1 MLNRN
6 RCETTNPKLGRQ
18 LGDFGTTKRHVRSLK
33 KRLEAPKMLATCP
46 NNAEDK
52 HDASNGKRLAAGVV
66 TGAAFG
72 FLLDKGKMNVPL
84 AIVDQMGMTNFSM
97 MRFFLSASAS
107 SILCMSALES
117 LGIKARK
124 APGGVDLGTGL
135 KGPLSGYG
143 ANLLGGALLGSGM
156 AITGSC
162 PGTVWTQIGAGMPYT
177 GSIVAGGVTGTLLYG
192 YVHSYLKRRNAEF
205 AKVSGGKTTLDKAIG
220 LPYPVVGLAMAGGF
234 MGIVKLFDTYFPWR
248 EGLAKLLALGIEPRG
263 DFLPDV
269 AAIAWDPMV
278 CGSLLGLLQIPASLT
293 NGKGLGS
300 SSGWVTMAGAVSHA
314 IDPQCDKKA
323 PYFKD
328 ARSIWQIGGAVG
340 MVLGAWLSNYLSGSG
355 PEIYSAIGA
364 QGAGSHLNAFAGGIV
379 LLFGARLAGGCPSGH
394 GLTGMGTLAFSS
406 FITVAGM
413 FIGGMGVRLLPKVLG
428 F

>member
-1 MLNRN
+1 M
-6 RCETTNPKLGRQ
+6 T
-18 LGDFGTTKRHVRSLK
+18 
-33 KRLEAPKMLATCP
+33 KRLEAAGMLAACP

-52 HDASNGKRLAAGVV
+52 HSASNAKRLAAGVA

-84 AIVDQMGMTNFSM
+84 AIMDQMGMSNFSM

-107 SILCMSALES
+107 SIISMSALES

-135 KGPLSGYG
+135 AGPLSGYG

-192 YVHSYLKRRNAEF
+192 YIHSYLKRRNAEF
-205 AKVSGGKTTLDKAIG
+205 AKVSGGKNTLDKAFGI
-220 LPYPVVGLAMAGGF
+220 PYPVVGVAMAGGF
-234 MGIVKLFDTYFPWR
+234 IGMVRLFDSLFPWR
-248 EGLAKLLALGIEPRG
+248 EGMAKLLAPGIVPTA
-263 DFLPDV
+263 DLLPDITAV
-269 AAIAWDPMV
+269 AWDPMV
-278 CGSLLGLLQIPASLT
+278 CGCFLGLLQIPASLT

-300 SSGWVTMAGAVSHA
+300 SSGWVTMAGALSHA
-314 IDPQCDKKA
+314 VDPNSDKRA

-328 ARSIWQIGGAVG
+328 ARSIWQIGGALG
-340 MVLGAWLSNYLSGSG
+340 MILGAWLSNYFSSSG
-355 PEIYSAIGA
+355 PEIYSAMGA
-364 QGAGSHLNAFAGGIV
+364 QGAGSHLNAFVGGAV

-413 FIGGMGVRLLPKVLG
+413 FVGGMGVRLLPKALG